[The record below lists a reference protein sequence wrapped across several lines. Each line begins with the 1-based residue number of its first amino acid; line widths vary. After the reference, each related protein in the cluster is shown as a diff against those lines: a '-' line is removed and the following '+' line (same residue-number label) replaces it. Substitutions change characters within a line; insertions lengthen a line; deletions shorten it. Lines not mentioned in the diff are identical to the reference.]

1 MSDYRLVLP
10 FNAHTRTVV
19 LIRTRSTN
27 ATDPCFRKTQSLFIP
42 TKYFISGKPRTFLDR
57 TESTR
62 GSRNLQVGVT
72 AVNATTVVLFCGVG
86 VGSTDFQFRYTDA

>member
-1 MSDYRLVLP
+1 M
-10 FNAHTRTVV
+10 
-19 LIRTRSTN
+19 
-27 ATDPCFRKTQSLFIP
+27 P

-62 GSRNLQVGVT
+62 GSSKLQVGVVD
-72 AVNATTVVLFCGVG
+72 VNATTVVSLCGVG